1 MEKVLVIGAKGM
13 AGHVVKAY
21 LETTGKY
28 EVWGIARNI
37 NKSVTEISL
46 DVSKEKELEDVIKK
60 HQFNYIIN
68 CIGILNK
75 DAEDNPYKAIW
86 YNSYFP
92 HLLEKWAGE
101 LPFKLIHIS
110 TDCVFSG
117 KGNGGYTESS
127 FKDGIGYYAQSKA
140 LGEVN
145 NYKDLTIRTSIVGPE
160 IKPDGIGLFHWFM
173 QQEKPVKGYAHAY
186 WSGVTTIVLAQAIDQ
201 AIQQNL
207 KGLFQLTNNQKIS
220 KFDLISLFNNQF
232 RDSKLEISRDA
243 NYKVDKSLI
252 NTRTDFD
259 FSVPDYET
267 MVLEMNKWML
277 QHPET
282 YRNYK

>member
-28 EVWGIARNI
+28 KVWGIARNI
-37 NKSVTEISL
+37 DKSAKEISL
-46 DVSKEKELEDVIKK
+46 DVSNEKELEEILKIHHFDHV
-60 HQFNYIIN
+60 IN
-68 CIGILNK
+68 CIGVLNK

-92 HLLEKWAGE
+92 HLLEKWASE
-101 LPFKLIHIS
+101 QQFKLIHIS

-140 LGEVN
+140 LGEVDN
-145 NYKDLTIRTSIVGPE
+145 SKDLTIRTSIVGPE
-160 IKPDGIGLFHWFM
+160 LKSGGIGLFHWFM
-173 QQEKPVKGYAHAY
+173 QQEKPIKGYTHAY
-186 WSGVTTIVLAQAIDQ
+186 WSGVTTMVLAQAIDQ

-232 RDSKLEISRDA
+232 RNGALEISQDT

-252 NTRTDFD
+252 RTRTDFNFTVPGYEAMVKDMYNWMQSHPD
-259 FSVPDYET
+259 FYT
-267 MVLEMNKWML
+267 
-277 QHPET
+277 
-282 YRNYK
+282 NY

>member
-13 AGHVVKAY
+13 AGHVVKTY
-21 LETTGKY
+21 LETTGRY

-37 NKSVTEISL
+37 NESANEISL
-46 DVSKEKELEDVIKK
+46 DVSREKELEDVIKK
-60 HQFNYIIN
+60 HQFDYVIN

-92 HLLEKWAGE
+92 HLLEKWGAE
-101 LPFKLIHIS
+101 LRFKLIHIS

-140 LGEVN
+140 LGEVDN
-145 NYKDLTIRTSIVGPE
+145 DKDLTIRTSIVGPE
-160 IKPDGIGLFHWFM
+160 LKSDGIGLFHWFM
-173 QQEKPVKGYAHAY
+173 QQEKPIKGYVHAY

-232 RDSKLEISRDA
+232 RGGKLEISPDA
-243 NYKVDKSLI
+243 NYKVDKSLVS
-252 NTRTDFD
+252 TRNDFD
-259 FSVPDYET
+259 FKVPDYET
-267 MVLEMNKWML
+267 MVLEMNKWMQ
-277 QHPET
+277 QHQET

>member
-1 MEKVLVIGAKGM
+1 MEKVLVIGSRGM
-13 AGHVVKAY
+13 AGHVIKAY

-28 EVWGIARNI
+28 QVWGIARNI
-37 NKSVTEISL
+37 NATSSEIDL
-46 DVSKEKELEDVIKK
+46 DVSNEKQLEDAIRN
-60 HQFNYIIN
+60 HQFHYVIN

-92 HLLEKWAGE
+92 HLLEKWAAA

-127 FKDGIGYYAQSKA
+127 FKDGVGYYAQSKA
-140 LGEVN
+140 LGEVDN
-145 NYKDLTIRTSIVGPE
+145 SKDLTIRTSIIGPE
-160 IKPDGIGLFHWFM
+160 LKSNGIGLFHWFM
-173 QQEKPVKGYAHAY
+173 QQEKPIRGYINAY
-186 WSGVTTIVLAQAIDQ
+186 WSGVTTLVLAQAIDQ
-201 AIQQNL
+201 AIHQGL

-220 KFDLISLFNNQF
+220 KFDLVNLFNNKF
-232 RDSKLEISRDA
+232 REGKLEISPEAD
-243 NYKVDKSLI
+243 YKVDKSLI

-259 FSVPDYET
+259 FVVPDYET
-267 MVLEMNKWML
+267 MVSEMNKWM
-277 QHPET
+277 QKHSET

>member
-1 MEKVLVIGAKGM
+1 MEKVLVIGSRGM
-13 AGHVVKAY
+13 AGHVIKAY

-37 NKSVTEISL
+37 DASSSEIDL
-46 DVSKEKELEDVIKK
+46 DASNEKELEDTIRR
-60 HQFNYIIN
+60 HQFHYVIN

-92 HLLEKWAGE
+92 HLLEKWAAE
-101 LPFKLIHIS
+101 SDFKLIHIS

-117 KGNGGYTESS
+117 KGDGGYTETS
-127 FKDGIGYYAQSKA
+127 FKDGTGYYAQSKA
-140 LGEVN
+140 LGEVDN
-145 NYKDLTIRTSIVGPE
+145 GKDLTIRTSIIGPE
-160 IKPDGIGLFHWFM
+160 LKSNGIGLFHWFM
-173 QQEKPVKGYAHAY
+173 QQENPVKGYIHAY
-186 WSGVTTIVLAQAIDQ
+186 WSGVTTMVLAHAIDQ

-207 KGLFQLTNNQKIS
+207 RGLFQLTNNRKIS
-220 KFDLISLFNNQF
+220 KFDLISLFNNKF
-232 RDSKLEISRDA
+232 RQGKLEISPDA
-243 NYKVDKSLI
+243 DYKVDKSLI

-259 FSVPDYET
+259 FIVPDYEV
-267 MVLEMNKWML
+267 MVSEMNQWMQ

-282 YRNYK
+282 YPNYK